1 MKSSMIEPQKENEMN
16 GPTRTHVFDQPT
28 LPEFLVVWRSYGSP
42 KRVEVSRELHRG
54 FLTGPSSGD
63 YRAWEE
69 GLAERIIADDEMLG
83 SSACYIRT
91 PIEVPLGKF
100 NEVDDW
106 SPYQRKPHA
115 EKPFP
120 DMNEGVRANQTPVD
134 RKVSTGKLQMN
145 LVVSDLVRQAA
156 AADTY
161 GAEKYGEPGSWRNT
175 PVEDV
180 VRYVDAAERH
190 LSDVKAALVE
200 GKGDRWLAEDSK
212 LAHLAHLAASVGILI
227 EFAQRMGLALPEE
240 FDRHWLRDPSDD
252 RFAAKIAERE
262 LRGARI
268 MSDVSGELAPD
279 IMHGSKWSTPD
290 AT

>member
-1 MKSSMIEPQKENEMN
+1 MKSSMIEPRKENEMN

-28 LPEFLVVWRSYGSP
+28 LPEFLVIWRSP

-54 FLTGPSSGD
+54 FLSSGD
-63 YRAWEE
+63 YRAC
-69 GLAERIIADDEMLG
+69 LAERIIADDEMPG
-83 SSACYIRT
+83 SSARYIRT

-100 NEVDDW
+100 NEVDAPREHDW

-120 DMNEGVRANQTPVD
+120 EGVRANQTPVD

-161 GAEKYGEPGSWRNT
+161 GAEKYGEPGSWRNA

-227 EFAQRMGLALPEE
+227 EFAQRMGLPLPEE

-252 RFAAKIAERE
+252 RIAAKIAERE

-279 IMHGSKWSTPD
+279 
-290 AT
+290 ATGVPE